1 MKIITE
7 PEKKSEILSKHNRFF
22 KTMIKAVVD
31 VQQSLVAVDAELH
44 ADLENLLLSEEKSDQ
59 KDLWGINLFLDKPK
73 EQWIEFTALINIRPS
88 ANNRSMEVDDP
99 RLRDSIRAIVEKLII
114 E

>member
-7 PEKKSEILSKHNRFF
+7 SIKKSEILSKYNRYF

-31 VQQSLVAVDAELH
+31 VRQSLMAVDAELH
-44 ADLENLLLSEEKSDQ
+44 ADLENLLLSKEKCDQ

-73 EQWIEFTALINIRPS
+73 EHWIEFTALINIRPS
-88 ANNRSMEVDDP
+88 ANNRSMEVEDP
-99 RLRDSIRAIVEKLII
+99 HLRDVIRSIVEQLII

>member
-7 PEKKSEILSKHNRFF
+7 PEKKSEIMSNYNRFF
-22 KTMIKAVVD
+22 KTMIKAVID
-31 VQQSLVAVDAELH
+31 VKQSLMAIDAELH

-73 EQWIEFTALINIRPS
+73 KQWIEFTALINIRPS
-88 ANNRSMEVDDP
+88 VNNRSMEVEDP
-99 RLRDSIRAIVEKLII
+99 HLRELIRSIVEKLIT

>member
-1 MKIITE
+1 MKIITAS
-7 PEKKSEILSKHNRFF
+7 EKKSEILSKHNRFF

-31 VQQSLVAVDAELH
+31 VKQLLVAVDAELH
-44 ADLENLLLSEEKSDQ
+44 ADLENLLLSECASDQ

-73 EQWIEFTALINIRPS
+73 KYWIEFTALINIRPS
-88 ANNRSMEVDDP
+88 ANNRSMEVEDP
-99 RLRDSIRAIVEKLII
+99 HLRELIRSIIEKLIV

>member
-1 MKIITE
+1 MKIIAQ
-7 PEKKSEILSKHNRFF
+7 PEKKSEIQSNHNRFF

-31 VQQSLVAVDAELH
+31 VQQSLLAIDAELH
-44 ADLENLLLSEEKSDQ
+44 ADLENLLLSEEKCDQ

-88 ANNRSMEVDDP
+88 FNNRSMEVEDP
-99 RLRDSIRAIVEKLII
+99 RLRESIRAIVEKLII

>member
-1 MKIITE
+1 MKIITD

-31 VQQSLVAVDAELH
+31 VKQSLVAVDAELH
-44 ADLENLLLSEEKSDQ
+44 ADLENLLLSERASDQ

-73 EQWIEFTALINIRPS
+73 KYWIEFTALINIRPS
-88 ANNRSMEVDDP
+88 ANNRSMEVEDP
-99 RLRDSIRAIVEKLII
+99 HLRNLIRSIVEKLIT

>member
-1 MKIITE
+1 MKIITQ

-31 VQQSLVAVDAELH
+31 VERSLMAVDAELH
-44 ADLENLLLSEEKSDQ
+44 ADLENLLLSEVKSDQ

-88 ANNRSMEVDDP
+88 VGNRSMEVEDP
-99 RLRDSIRAIVEKLII
+99 HLRELIRSIVEKLII

>member
-1 MKIITE
+1 MKIITV
-7 PEKKSEILSKHNRFF
+7 PEKKSEILSKHNRYF

-31 VQQSLVAVDAELH
+31 VKNSFMAIDAELH
-44 ADLENLLLSEEKSDQ
+44 ADLEGLLLSEGKSDQ
-59 KDLWGINLFLDKPK
+59 KDVWGINLFLDKPK

-88 ANNRSMEVDDP
+88 ANNRSMEVEDP
-99 RLRDSIRAIVEKLII
+99 GIKESIRSIVEKLIL

>member
-1 MKIITE
+1 MIILTE
-7 PEKKSEILSKHNRFF
+7 PIKKSEILAKHNRYF

-31 VQQSLVAVDAELH
+31 VKNSFMAIDAELH
-44 ADLENLLLSEEKSDQ
+44 ADLENLLLSKEKCDQ

-88 ANNRSMEVDDP
+88 ANNRSMEVEDP
-99 RLRDSIRAIVEKLII
+99 ALRKLIGSIVEKLII